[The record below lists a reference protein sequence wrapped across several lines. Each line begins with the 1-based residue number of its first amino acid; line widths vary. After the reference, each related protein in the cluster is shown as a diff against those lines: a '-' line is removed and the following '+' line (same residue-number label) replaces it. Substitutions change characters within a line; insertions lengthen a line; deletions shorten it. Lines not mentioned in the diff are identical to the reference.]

1 MSERQDREIRNREI
15 RIHDTLEPG
24 WLERDSPMEVTLG
37 HEEYVE
43 MIGFIGHDATTGEEM
58 IVIAD
63 RDQANEIQS
72 VLDEGHKVMAIT
84 PWTRYMKLIDGE
96 RP

>member
-1 MSERQDREIRNREI
+1 MSEGQDREI

-24 WLERDSPMEVTLG
+24 WQERNSPMEVTLG
-37 HEEYVE
+37 QEQYTE
-43 MIGFIGHDATTGEEM
+43 MIGFVGHDATTGEEM

-72 VLDEGHKVMAIT
+72 VLDEGRKVMAIT